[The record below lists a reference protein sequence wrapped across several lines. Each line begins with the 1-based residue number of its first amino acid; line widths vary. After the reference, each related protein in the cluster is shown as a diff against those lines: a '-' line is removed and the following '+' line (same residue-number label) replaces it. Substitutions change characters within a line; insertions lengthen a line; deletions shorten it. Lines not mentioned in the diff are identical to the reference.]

1 MFAKNL
7 PYPLGEKELLE
18 RFGESQLKYVWV
30 APGPQYIGVPPN
42 LCKKGPLHKLR
53 APYINYGAHSKVW
66 DRAPPP

>member
-30 APGPQYIGVPPN
+30 APPN
-42 LCKKGPLHKLR
+42 ILGYPLIYVR
-53 APYINYGAHSKVW
+53 RGPYINYG
-66 DRAPPP
+66 PLT